1 MFVFLS
7 FLFQLQ
13 KLKRSLSFRTK
24 SLRSKSADNFFQ
36 RPSPEVSNS
45 SSTGQ
50 LSTIGV
56 SVSAPSESCYIP
68 PLTPPPTMP
77 SGLPLTI
84 CSPSRAPRPPDPTAH
99 TFLEHTFKKPHF
111 CDVCNHMI
119 VGKTMLMRFYNS
131 FVFVFLN
138 TKLLSV
144 DDALLTLTE
153 LSVNMTVSLHHVS

>member
-1 MFVFLS
+1 MRKSGYEPDREQDESVS
-7 FLFQLQ
+7 WLQ

-24 SLRSKSADNFFQ
+24 SLRSKSADNFFHH
-36 RPSPEVSNS
+36 PCPEVSNS

-56 SVSAPSESCYIP
+56 SVSGPLESCYLP
-68 PLTPPPTMP
+68 PLTPPPITP
-77 SGLPLTI
+77 FGLPLTI

-119 VGKTMLMRFYNS
+119 VGKTVW
-131 FVFVFLN
+131 FVC
-138 TKLLSV
+138 
-144 DDALLTLTE
+144 
-153 LSVNMTVSLHHVS
+153 